1 MPINT
6 TCNVTTRLV
15 DILEKDVDESY
26 YLSEEKTRKLTL
38 NEDLS
43 GRLNHYDY
51 RDVDSVHSVNRVSP
65 TLNTMQGGDRQP
77 KVAIPVL
84 TPNRLNKR
92 QNGRRFKEN
101 GEPMFTL
108 TSQDRHGIAI
118 KEATKKGYAEAME
131 GDSVNTSFP
140 NSKTR
145 RGRVG
150 KQVAQTLQAREVNQG
165 VVVDKGHNFYAKDNI
180 LYDERQYVNLP
191 DQFEPDYIYVE
202 PVIKVIDKEHIILI
216 NSDDEQYEILKI
228 KNDYYLSLGVSHN
241 LKDVIQYVP
250 KEQYGRLGKQ
260 ASETMNENIDLIEE
274 GMTINSY
281 NKTINSTGVSPTV
294 TTRPEGFKTA
304 ILPVTNNLRIRKLTP
319 LECWR
324 LQGFSD
330 EQFYKAKNSGVS
342 KSQLYKQAGNAVTVN
357 VVDAIVGELE

>member
-1 MPINT
+1 MYIL
-6 TCNVTTRLV
+6 VTRKDVWKEPKLFNLV
-15 DILEKDVDESY
+15 KQQTEVDTKLIDILEINVDKKY
-26 YLSEEKTRKLTL
+26 FLSDEKVKKLTL

-51 RDVDSVHSVNRVSP
+51 RDVDSVHSVNKVSP

-77 KVAIPVL
+77 KV
-84 TPNRLNKR
+84 
-92 QNGRRFKEN
+92 
-101 GEPMFTL
+101 
-108 TSQDRHGIAI
+108 AI

-150 KQVAQTLQAREVNQG
+150 KQVAQTLQAGEVNQG
-165 VVVDKGHNFYAKDNI
+165 VVT
-180 LYDERQYVNLP
+180 
-191 DQFEPDYIYVE
+191 
-202 PVIKVIDKEHIILI
+202 
-216 NSDDEQYEILKI
+216 
-228 KNDYYLSLGVSHN
+228 ND
-241 LKDVIQYVP
+241 I
-250 KEQYGRLGKQ
+250 
-260 ASETMNENIDLIEE
+260 
-274 GMTINSY
+274 
-281 NKTINSTGVSPTV
+281 
-294 TTRPEGFKTA
+294 
-304 ILPVTNNLRIRKLTP
+304 RIRKLTEK
-319 LECWR
+319 ECWR